1 MADFDAVPSP
11 DTSRAPGVR
20 AFGSPDAPAS
30 SFDVSRE
37 ALAAKAFSAGAV
49 FGAGA
54 NPRDEA
60 PACRVGDAA
69 ERRLAAAARLAKDSG
84 PPVRPPVP
92 APLGGRPSDSLGR
105 RPVSRAD
112 ALDTVHNLDDMLM
125 AALAASRPWA
135 TFVDALEERAP
146 ACVDLAIGVAASLE
160 LRMDLMDVVLELS
173 RTWLAGDRLGERFY
187 TSLARSVPKLR
198 DLSLAE
204 RTECDATVMSVGEV
218 SGPSAYARVA
228 DDVVRR
234 ALKRQT
240 HRRLGALAGGAGGAL
255 VGTARVAAAA
265 RAVQDTLV
273 LEPAWAR
280 FVDAEDA
287 FRAFAGRCDD
297 VVLEAL
303 AGAAPRDVRVAAA
316 KAARKVVVAPR
327 GAILDAARG
336 AHAAS
341 VSWLKSHEREAAAAY
356 SEDEDE
362 DVGFATP
369 RASAPGSPVLT
380 PLLASPGAYLAE
392 ALGALRTPGREAAS
406 PLGLVY
412 EARCPSEDWSPPS
425 LAVFLSLGTSS
436 RRMVVGDRDVA
447 LASPGASARGA
458 DFGAG
463 SFGAGSFADFLLDDG
478 SLMPCD
484 DISLAPRVFLDT
496 VAVTQSTQ
504 DETQEADDDDDDDAR
519 VHTPVA
525 PPSDARRARRRRSA
539 SRGSRRGASR
549 TARARAAPAGR
560 RRRRRRARAA
570 APPKTLPHG
579 FPIDIFHRTNP
590 VVPYKNR
597 SVVPKESAQFPTKL
611 RALLEEPKHADV
623 VVWRASTQSICV
635 LDKPAFCKILPRYFK
650 LSYKTG
656 AAAADLKKM
665 WDSFV
670 RQLNYYGF
678 HKRTRGADEY
688 AITDDPKITS
698 PRKFS
703 RLCRRLPISR
713 AKDRPSI
720 SDLDRAALPAPRA
733 RAAPRARHFLHANLK
748 ARGIW

>member
-1 MADFDAVPSP
+1 MADFDAAPP
-11 DTSRAPGVR
+11 LDTSRPPGVR
-20 AFGSPDAPAS
+20 AFRAPHAPAS
-30 SFDVSRE
+30 SFEVSRE
-37 ALAAKAFSAGAV
+37 ALAAKAFPPTPSSAPRRE
-49 FGAGA
+49 
-54 NPRDEA
+54 PRDEA

-69 ERRLAAAARLAKDSG
+69 ERRLAARLARTQGPG
-84 PPVRPPVP
+84 PPACVR
-92 APLGGRPSDSLGR
+92 APLGGRPSDSLGG

-125 AALAASRPWA
+125 AALAASRPWS

-146 ACVDLAIGVAASLE
+146 ASAEPRVFERAE
-160 LRMDLMDVVLELS
+160 PRPRPFFS
-173 RTWLAGDRLGERFY
+173 RSSATF
-187 TSLARSVPKLR
+187 
-198 DLSLAE
+198 LAE

-228 DDVVRR
+228 DDVVRQ
-234 ALKRQT
+234 ALSG
-240 HRRLGALAGGAGGAL
+240 RRGASARSPAAPAAPRGR
-255 VGTARVAAAA
+255 ARVAAAA

-287 FRAFAGRCDD
+287 FRRSR
-297 VVLEAL
+297 
-303 AGAAPRDVRVAAA
+303 AGATTPPRASPAPPRDVRVAAA
-316 KAARKVVVAPR
+316 KAARKRVVAPR

-341 VSWLKSHEREAAAAY
+341 VSWLKSHEREARAY

-369 RASAPGSPVLT
+369 RASAPGSP
-380 PLLASPGAYLAE
+380 
-392 ALGALRTPGREAAS
+392 
-406 PLGLVY
+406 
-412 EARCPSEDWSPPS
+412 
-425 LAVFLSLGTSS
+425 
-436 RRMVVGDRDVA
+436 
-447 LASPGASARGA
+447 
-458 DFGAG
+458 
-463 SFGAGSFADFLLDDG
+463 
-478 SLMPCD
+478 
-484 DISLAPRVFLDT
+484 
-496 VAVTQSTQ
+496 STQ
-504 DETQEADDDDDDDAR
+504 DETQEEADDDDDDDGA
-519 VHTPVA
+519 
-525 PPSDARRARRRRSA
+525 DA
-539 SRGSRRGASR
+539 
-549 TARARAAPAGR
+549 
-560 RRRRRRARAA
+560 
-570 APPKTLPHG
+570 PHG

-678 HKRTRGADEY
+678 HKRTRAP
-688 AITDDPKITS
+688 TTTS
-698 PRKFS
+698 TGPPCPR
-703 RLCRRLPISR
+703 
-713 AKDRPSI
+713 
-720 SDLDRAALPAPRA
+720 APPA
-733 RAAPRARHFLHANLK
+733 RAAGAGAGAPASPGPAASPAPSKPSKPAAPSAPSSANKRKRKASARRPRPSSTSSTATATTTSRLRRRRRRR
-748 ARGIW
+748 RGAPSRLPPKKRKRRG

>member
-1 MADFDAVPSP
+1 MGWPSDAV
-11 DTSRAPGVR
+11 AQ
-20 AFGSPDAPAS
+20 AY
-30 SFDVSRE
+30 FDVD
-37 ALAAKAFSAGAV
+37 AKAG
-49 FGAGA
+49 
-54 NPRDEA
+54 
-60 PACRVGDAA
+60 
-69 ERRLAAAARLAKDSG
+69 
-84 PPVRPPVP
+84 
-92 APLGGRPSDSLGR
+92 SL
-105 RPVSRAD
+105 
-112 ALDTVHNLDDMLM
+112 
-125 AALAASRPWA
+125 
-135 TFVDALEERAP
+135 
-146 ACVDLAIGVAASLE
+146 CVDLAIGVAASLE

-228 DDVVRR
+228 DDVVRQ

-240 HRRLGALAGGAGGAL
+240 HRAG
-255 VGTARVAAAA
+255 RAAVPAAPSWA
-265 RAVQDTLV
+265 RASPRRRGPSRTRSSSS
-273 LEPAWAR
+273 PRGRGSSTPRTRCAR
-280 FVDAEDA
+280 
-287 FRAFAGRCDD
+287 
-297 VVLEAL
+297 
-303 AGAAPRDVRVAAA
+303 AGATTSSSRPRARAPRGVRVAAA
-316 KAARKVVVAPR
+316 KAARKRVVAPR

-341 VSWLKSHEREAAAAY
+341 VSWLKSHEREAAAY
-356 SEDEDE
+356 SEEDE

-369 RASAPGSPVLT
+369 RASAPGSP
-380 PLLASPGAYLAE
+380 
-392 ALGALRTPGREAAS
+392 
-406 PLGLVY
+406 
-412 EARCPSEDWSPPS
+412 DWSPPS

-447 LASPGASARGA
+447 LASPDAPRGRGA
-458 DFGAG
+458 RLRRAG

-504 DETQEADDDDDDDAR
+504 DETQEEADDDDDDDGW

-525 PPSDARRARRRRSA
+525 PPRTRAARRAA
-539 SRGSRRGASR
+539 EA
-549 TARARAAPAGR
+549 
-560 RRRRRRARAA
+560 RRADA
-570 APPKTLPHG
+570 PHG

-611 RALLEEPKHADV
+611 ALLEEAHADV

-678 HKRTRGADEY
+678 HKRTRGTDEY

-703 RLCRRLPISR
+703 RLCRRLPAAR

-720 SDLDRAALPAPRA
+720 SDLDRAALPAHAPPVA
-733 RAAPRARHFLHANLK
+733 RPAPALAPGVAGAGGVAGAVEAVE
-748 ARGIW
+748 ARGASAPSSANKRKRKAKRGGEAIVNLFDGGGDYDLPGCDDDDADDERPERLPPKKRKRRG

>member
-37 ALAAKAFSAGAV
+37 ALAAKAF
-49 FGAGA
+49 
-54 NPRDEA
+54 PLA
-60 PACRVGDAA
+60 P
-69 ERRLAAAARLAKDSG
+69 
-84 PPVRPPVP
+84 
-92 APLGGRPSDSLGR
+92 
-105 RPVSRAD
+105 
-112 ALDTVHNLDDMLM
+112 
-125 AALAASRPWA
+125 
-135 TFVDALEERAP
+135 
-146 ACVDLAIGVAASLE
+146 CVDLAIGVAASLE
-160 LRMDLMDVVLELS
+160 LRMDLMDV
-173 RTWLAGDRLGERFY
+173 
-187 TSLARSVPKLR
+187 LR

-228 DDVVRR
+228 DDVVRPGAQAADARRRR
-234 ALKRQT
+234 ARA
-240 HRRLGALAGGAGGAL
+240 RGAGGAL

-287 FRAFAGRCDD
+287 FSVRGRCDG

-341 VSWLKSHEREAAAAY
+341 VSWLKSHERRGAAAY

-406 PLGLVY
+406 P
-412 EARCPSEDWSPPS
+412 R
-425 LAVFLSLGTSS
+425 SS
-436 RRMVVGDRDVA
+436 
-447 LASPGASARGA
+447 S
-458 DFGAG
+458 
-463 SFGAGSFADFLLDDG
+463 
-478 SLMPCD
+478 
-484 DISLAPRVFLDT
+484 
-496 VAVTQSTQ
+496 
-504 DETQEADDDDDDDAR
+504 
-519 VHTPVA
+519 
-525 PPSDARRARRRRSA
+525 
-539 SRGSRRGASR
+539 
-549 TARARAAPAGR
+549 
-560 RRRRRRARAA
+560 
-570 APPKTLPHG
+570 
-579 FPIDIFHRTNP
+579 
-590 VVPYKNR
+590 
-597 SVVPKESAQFPTKL
+597 
-611 RALLEEPKHADV
+611 ALLEERSTP
-623 VVWRASTQSICV
+623 ASSSGPRRESICV

-720 SDLDRAALPAPRA
+720 SDLDRAALPAPQRRPPRGGEA
-733 RAAPRARHFLHANLK
+733 IVNLFDGGRDYDLPGCDDDDADDEAPPSRLPPKKRK
-748 ARGIW
+748 RRG

>member
-1 MADFDAVPSP
+1 MGWPSDAV
-11 DTSRAPGVR
+11 AQ
-20 AFGSPDAPAS
+20 AY
-30 SFDVSRE
+30 FDVDAKAVDAKRFPAVLKEKKRRQIWDHLASVVDSQPGLSSRRAEFDKIRVDLE
-37 ALAAKAFSAGAV
+37 ALAGYLDTIFRLLLTVPSSHDGDGRYVPGGDLLTDSQIGELKQAV
-49 FGAGA
+49 DAYLPA
-54 NPRDEA
+54 VKQLDPVIDDEKEA
-60 PACRVGDAA
+60 AVPLKRRALLHLLKLAIERRRVGPFSESAF
-69 ERRLAAAARLAKDSG
+69 ESIHHHINCIQRRCCHIRELIQQEKSIRLQ
-84 PPVRPPVP
+84 
-92 APLGGRPSDSLGR
+92 
-105 RPVSRAD
+105 
-112 ALDTVHNLDDMLM
+112 
-125 AALAASRPWA
+125 
-135 TFVDALEERAP
+135 
-146 ACVDLAIGVAASLE
+146 CVDLAIGVAASLE

-228 DDVVRR
+228 DDV
-234 ALKRQT
+234 
-240 HRRLGALAGGAGGAL
+240 
-255 VGTARVAAAA
+255 
-265 RAVQDTLV
+265 
-273 LEPAWAR
+273 
-280 FVDAEDA
+280 
-287 FRAFAGRCDD
+287 
-297 VVLEAL
+297 AL

-316 KAARKVVVAPR
+316 KAARKRVVAPR

-369 RASAPGSPVLT
+369 RASAPGSP
-380 PLLASPGAYLAE
+380 
-392 ALGALRTPGREAAS
+392 
-406 PLGLVY
+406 
-412 EARCPSEDWSPPS
+412 DWSPPS

-447 LASPGASARGA
+447 LASPDAPRGRA
-458 DFGAG
+458 APDSLGAG

-504 DETQEADDDDDDDAR
+504 DETQEEADDDDDDDDAR

-525 PPSDARRARRRRSA
+525 PPSDARRAAPPPKRVARVPARRVADGPRGRGRGRSVAAAPGSAIAGAPKKSRAAPPAPAAAAAAAPKKSRSRSRASASSTSRRSA
-539 SRGSRRGASR
+539 RSC
-549 TARARAAPAGR
+549 RA
-560 RRRRRRARAA
+560 
-570 APPKTLPHG
+570 T
-579 FPIDIFHRTNP
+579 
-590 VVPYKNR
+590 
-597 SVVPKESAQFPTKL
+597 SS
-611 RALLEEPKHADV
+611 
-623 VVWRASTQSICV
+623 
-635 LDKPAFCKILPRYFK
+635 
-650 LSYKTG
+650 SYKTG

-678 HKRTRGADEY
+678 HKRTRGTDEY

-703 RLCRRLPISR
+703 RLCRRLPAAR

-720 SDLDRAALPAPRA
+720 SDLDRAALPAHAPPPSR
-733 RAAPRARHFLHANLK
+733 APRAPAPAPGRKRKAKRAAAEAIVNLFDGDGDYDLPGCDDDDADDEAPPSRLPPK
-748 ARGIW
+748 KRKRRG